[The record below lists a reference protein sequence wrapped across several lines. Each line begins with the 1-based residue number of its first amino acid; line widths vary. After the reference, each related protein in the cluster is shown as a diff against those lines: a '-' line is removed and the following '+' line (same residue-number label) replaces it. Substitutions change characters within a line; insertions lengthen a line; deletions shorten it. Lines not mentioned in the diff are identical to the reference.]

1 MNTVLKIL
9 VLSLCYLS
17 LNAQTSELE
26 VAGGIKV
33 KGNNS
38 IELGV
43 GVQKHLNAGKI
54 NYGGLTPNTLEIL
67 GGGTNE
73 QIRKLKFWNEGGA
86 SFVGNVGVG
95 TDAPTQK
102 LDVDGLVYT
111 RMGIMFP
118 DKSIQNTAASNLVAP
133 PQSIY
138 PNENGKR
145 TKQPYALIVTGNNGT
160 NIVDTLK
167 IIELRTSIDITR
179 ESGFLIKINFE
190 KTLQTLFQNALTS
203 RGPLSKFTIYFPE
216 LNGFTKTF
224 ELRSFYLSSMN
235 FSSNFVGN
243 NEYVNIVEF
252 GVYFSQIL
260 IRSFASNYC
269 FCWDY
274 GTRMPCTCN

>member
-86 SFVGNVGVG
+86 TIVGNVGVG
-95 TDAPTQK
+95 TEAPTQK

-111 RMGIMFP
+111 RQGIMFP
-118 DKSIQNTAASNLVAP
+118 DNSIQNTAASNLVAT

-145 TKQPYALIVTGNNGT
+145 TKQPYALIVTGNNGA

-167 IIELRTSIDITR
+167 IIELISNDITTDR
-179 ESGFLIKINFE
+179 GFIIKMNFE
-190 KTLQTLFQNALTS
+190 KTLQTLFQNTVYN

-216 LNGFTKTF
+216 LNGFTKTI
-224 ELRSFYLSSMN
+224 ELRSFSFYSIK

-243 NEYVNIVEF
+243 NEYVNVVEF
-252 GVYFSQIL
+252 GVSFSQIL
-260 IRSFASNYC
+260 IRSFTSNSC
-269 FCWDY
+269 FCWDFA
-274 GTRMPCTCN
+274 TRTSCICN